1 MRFHIFSPL
10 FVGRGD
16 FMAVQT
22 LKLKS
27 PGKINLRLDV
37 FGKRSDGYH
46 DVRMLNST
54 INLYDDIEINLTEK
68 GIAVE
73 CENDANVPS
82 GEDNIVFKA
91 CKEIMAYSNKNVG
104 LHVKIKKNIPSAAG
118 LGGGSSNA
126 ATVILGLNQLLKI
139 QLSKEKLMK
148 IGLRFGSDIPF
159 FLFGSP
165 AIATGIGENLT
176 KIKRLPKMPFVV
188 VSPNVGV
195 STQSV
200 YEKYEP
206 DGRRLDSA
214 EDLPKEFATKKA
226 VIKCMNNDLETVTAK
241 QLPLID
247 ELKELLVKNGAL
259 GSQMTGSGPTVFGIF
274 SDKEQ
279 AEKASKKIDV
289 TGQGQWRVFVVE
301 NEG

>member
-1 MRFHIFSPL
+1 
-10 FVGRGD
+10 
-16 FMAVQT
+16 MAMQT

-37 FGKRSDGYH
+37 FGKRPDGYH
-46 DVRMLNST
+46 DIRMLNST
-54 INLYDDIEINLTEK
+54 INLYDDIEISLTDK
-68 GIAVE
+68 GITVE
-73 CENDANVPS
+73 CENDPTVPS
-82 GEDNIVFKA
+82 GEDNIVYKA

-126 ATVILGLNQLLKI
+126 AAVILGLNQLLKI
-139 QLSKEKLMK
+139 QLAKDKLMK

-200 YEKYEP
+200 YDKYEP
-206 DGRRLDSA
+206 DGRVLTGA
-214 EDLPKEFATKKA
+214 EDLPKEYATKKA
-226 VIKCMNNDLETVTAK
+226 VVKYLNNDLETVTGK
-241 QLPLID
+241 QLPLIG
-247 ELKELLVKNGAL
+247 ELKEILMKNGAL

-274 SDKEQ
+274 SDKER
-279 AEKASKKIDV
+279 AEKASKKIEGI
-289 TGQGQWRVFVVE
+289 GQGKWRVFVVE